1 MQKSSPIKRM
11 TRQRRIILD
20 EMRIPGRHLTAD
32 DVYERVRQK
41 IPNISLGTVYRNLE
55 ILHQGGRIKKLT
67 MGGGQKKY
75 DGGMHRHYHVR
86 CVKCDRIRDVSAEAF
101 GDLDKAALRG
111 VDAFEIID
119 HELEFIGI
127 CDDCRKNK

>member
-1 MQKSSPIKRM
+1 MQKASPIARM

-20 EMRIPGRHLTAD
+20 EMQTPGRHLTAD

-55 ILHQGGRIKKLT
+55 VLHQAGRIKKLT

-86 CVKCDRIRDVSAEAF
+86 CIKCDKVCDVSAEAF
-101 GDLDKAALRG
+101 GNLNKAALGG
-111 VDAFEIID
+111 VETFEIID
-119 HELEFIGI
+119 HELEFTGM
-127 CDDCRKNK
+127 CDDCGKKK